1 MNGLLV
7 YPLWVAFD
15 CGHAPLH
22 LAITKTINYKKIL
35 LSRELPS
42 SRLGFQWLSM
52 RQHNHSVPRRGHLPD
67 KRSGSSRHS
76 LFDIKDMTVFCLYS
90 VVVRES
96 KRAFLVNLF
105 KRRKVGWAILPPPT
119 ETTTSL
125 IPRNPPHAEIISL
138 PFFGIFIKT
147 DTDMD
152 TGTDTS
158 LTKLGSLLAAEFP
171 ANAYP
176 TPNPPDCNG

>member
-52 RQHNHSVPRRGHLPD
+52 RQHNHSVPRRGHLP
-67 KRSGSSRHS
+67 
-76 LFDIKDMTVFCLYS
+76 
-90 VVVRES
+90 VVRES

-105 KRRKVGWAILPPPT
+105 KRRKVGWAILPSPT

-125 IPRNPPHAEIISL
+125 VPRKPPHAEIISL
-138 PFFGIFIKT
+138 PFFGIFIK
-147 DTDMD
+147 
-152 TGTDTS
+152 
-158 LTKLGSLLAAEFP
+158 
-171 ANAYP
+171 
-176 TPNPPDCNG
+176 